1 MAMNDPYD
9 TKLC

>member
-1 MAMNDPYD
+1 VNDPYD